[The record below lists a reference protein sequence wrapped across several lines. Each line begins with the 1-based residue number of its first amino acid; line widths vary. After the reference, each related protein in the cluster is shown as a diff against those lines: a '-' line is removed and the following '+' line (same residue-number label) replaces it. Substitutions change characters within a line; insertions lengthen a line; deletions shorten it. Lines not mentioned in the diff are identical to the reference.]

1 MRVFVAVLLLGAALV
16 LAVIDWQT
24 TIGQG
29 YAYRFSTLGTMI
41 QGYWPEG
48 YVRLVVGLK
57 ASRIPYLWDPVGA
70 IVMSLPVALVLA
82 TVGAALVVTR
92 ERRARAR

>member
-1 MRVFVAVLLLGAALV
+1 MRVCSCRPAARRRARA
-16 LAVIDWQT
+16 AVIDWQA

-29 YAYRFSTLGTMI
+29 YAYRFGTLGSLI

-48 YVRLVVGLK
+48 YVRLVVSLK
-57 ASRIPYLWDPVGA
+57 QSGIPCAWDPVGA
-70 IVMSLPVALVLA
+70 IVMSVPVALVLA
-82 TVGAALVVTR
+82 TVGAGLFVTR

>member
-1 MRVFVAVLLLGAALV
+1 
-16 LAVIDWQT
+16 
-24 TIGQG
+24 
-29 YAYRFSTLGTMI
+29 MI

-48 YVRLVVGLK
+48 YVRLVVSLK
-57 ASRIPYLWDPVGA
+57 QSRIPYLWDPVGA

-82 TVGAALVVTR
+82 TVGAALFVTR

>member
-1 MRVFVAVLLLGAALV
+1 MRIILAVLLVGAALV
-16 LAVIDWQT
+16 LAAVDWQA
-24 TIGQG
+24 TIAQG

-57 ASRIPYLWDPVGA
+57 QSRVPYLWDPVGA
-70 IVMSLPVALVLA
+70 ILMSLPVALVLA
-82 TVGAALVVTR
+82 TAGAGLFVTR
-92 ERRARAR
+92 ERRMRAR